1 MQKRLWLQIDEP
13 HIDEP
18 RIVYYHYKSNQLLFR
33 FFQIPFVLILVLLFF
48 FGFFYFN
55 VVGVRS
61 VRSIEMHEYL
71 SE

>member
-13 HIDEP
+13 HI
-18 RIVYYHYKSNQLLFR
+18 VYYYKSNQFLFR
-33 FFQIPFVLILVLLFF
+33 FFQIPFVFWG
-48 FGFFYFN
+48 GFFYFN

>member
-13 HIDEP
+13 HI
-18 RIVYYHYKSNQLLFR
+18 VYYYKSNQFLFR
-33 FFQIPFVLILVLLFF
+33 FFVFFFVLIFLFF
-48 FGFFYFN
+48 CFGFFYFN